1 MHEAQVWEFIAR
13 AFGPIFYEKTFRPG
27 PKSPRLVQS
36 QIAATQ
42 DCLSKKNVTFL
53 DVVLDVVELSHI
65 RKPGPRTRL
74 VPSFREN

>member
-1 MHEAQVWEFIAR
+1 MHEAQVWEFKAR
-13 AFGPIFYEKTFRPG
+13 AFGPIIYEITFRPG
-27 PKSPRLVQS
+27 PRLVQS